1 MEIKNTTSIGGI
13 HPAASQP
20 QATPTVRR
28 SSPDQV
34 STVDTSRMADMARA
48 VQANVR
54 TMRTVRLAHIA
65 DAIRD
70 GNYQPSASQIA
81 SSLLDAADIDAH
93 LQALLRG

>member
-1 MEIKNTTSIGGI
+1 
-13 HPAASQP
+13 
-20 QATPTVRR
+20 
-28 SSPDQV
+28 
-34 STVDTSRMADMARA
+34 
-48 VQANVR
+48 
-54 TMRTVRLAHIA
+54 MRTVRLAHIA